1 MARPHKITAPTE
13 PPARISLYLAEDQ
26 VQKITDLRRAED
38 DMPGQ
43 NEIIRRLIDRAH
55 DALPRRKR

>member
-13 PPARISLYLAEDQ
+13 PPARVSLYLSEDL
-26 VQKITDLRRAED
+26 VQKMHDLRRAED

-55 DALPRRKR
+55 EALPKRKR